1 MLPAAFRAF
10 WRPASDPTRVH
21 SSAVDD
27 AFDHRPSTIP
37 IPIMSERYR
46 PLFKLDSGG
55 MAEVYVAEA
64 ESMAGFKKK
73 VAIKRILPSL
83 LKDERFVRMFLDE
96 ARLSLHLSHAN
107 IVTVFDIGKSSS
119 TYFIVMEYV
128 EGINLK
134 GILQEFA
141 RRGVT
146 FPVHLAVWLL
156 NEVLKGLDY
165 AHNLRD
171 PESGRLLG
179 IVHRDIS
186 PPNILVSWNGEVKLV
201 DFGLAKA
208 STQLESTDP
217 GVVKG
222 KFSYLSPEAAS
233 GLEVDARAD
242 IFAVGILAYEMLTG
256 RRLFL
261 GETDYQT
268 VQMVRGADVPSITA
282 QNPEV
287 TGELEAIIRK
297 ALARDADQRY
307 QKASE
312 FADDLLGFLFSRSLK
327 VSARDLRELIAEL
340 RKKRGPRKEPKPNE
354 SNVILKLIE
363 DEFADFRSIDQ
374 ADNGPPT
381 GSLPLTSLTDYDP
394 SSPLPLG
401 DFDAG
406 DLSPAP
412 SRPGEAETTPP
423 PAPGS
428 APMRM
433 DDREDSR
440 PQAGSS
446 GKSMKSPAPKRGLG
460 PLPWV
465 VLLLLVAGGGGAYYW
480 FFVLGNM

>member
-1 MLPAAFRAF
+1 
-10 WRPASDPTRVH
+10 
-21 SSAVDD
+21 
-27 AFDHRPSTIP
+27 
-37 IPIMSERYR
+37 MSERYR

-83 LKDERFVRMFLDE
+83 LKDDRFVRMFLDE

-107 IVTVFDIGKSSS
+107 CVTVFDIGKSSS

-141 RRGVT
+141 RRRIT
-146 FPVHLAVWLL
+146 FPVQLTVWIL

-165 AHNLRD
+165 AHHLRD
-171 PESGRLLG
+171 PETGRQLG

-186 PPNILVSWNGEVKLV
+186 PPNILLSWNGEVKLT

-242 IFAVGILAYEMLTG
+242 VFAVGILAYEMLTG

-261 GETDYQT
+261 GESDYQT
-268 VQMVRGADVPSITA
+268 VQMVRAAEVPSIVA

-287 TGELEAIIRK
+287 TLELETIIRR
-297 ALARDADQRY
+297 ALARDPAERY
-307 QKASE
+307 QAARDL
-312 FADDLLGFLFSRSLK
+312 ADDLLGFLFSRSLK
-327 VSARDLRELIAEL
+327 VSGRDLTDIIADL
-340 RKKRGPRKEPKPNE
+340 RKKQPAFREPKPDD

-363 DEFADFRSIDQ
+363 DEFADIRSLDAEEEQ
-374 ADNGPPT
+374 GPPT
-381 GSLPLTSLTDYDP
+381 GSQPLTSLADYDP
-394 SSPLPLG
+394 SSPLALDG
-401 DFDAG
+401 FDAG

-412 SRPGEAETTPP
+412 SGPEAEPTPV

-428 APMRM
+428 APMRV
-433 DDREDSR
+433 DKPEDSLSKGK
-440 PQAGSS
+440 PSSS
-446 GKSMKSPAPKRGLG
+446 GKGKSPSPKQGMG
-460 PLPWV
+460 ALPWV
-465 VLLLLVAGGGGAYYW
+465 AALLLLAGGGGVYYW
-480 FFVLGNM
+480 FVVLGGG